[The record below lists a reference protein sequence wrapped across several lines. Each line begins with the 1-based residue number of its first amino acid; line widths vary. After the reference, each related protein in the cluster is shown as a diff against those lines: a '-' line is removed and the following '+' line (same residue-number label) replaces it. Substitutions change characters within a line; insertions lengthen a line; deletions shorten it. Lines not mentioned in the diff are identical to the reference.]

1 MTDTE
6 VKKEN
11 TTPLQPGATTSTAP
25 KEEKPATT
33 VPASAS
39 NPPPAATPP
48 KEPPKREGP
57 WMYVGPTLA
66 GIGIQNRVYTQ
77 MPQEA
82 LSKAKE
88 IPEINLL
95 FIPVKDYPMANR
107 MLRERTG
114 YLYHAYC
121 KIAERKKGGS
131 QS

>member
-6 VKKEN
+6 GKKEN
-11 TTPLQPGATTSTAP
+11 TSPLQPGAAASTAP

-33 VPASAS
+33 APATAS
-39 NPPPAATPP
+39 NPAAAPP
-48 KEPPKREGP
+48 KEPPKTEGR

-66 GIGIQNRVYTQ
+66 GIGIQNRVYTEI
-77 MPQEA
+77 PKEA

-107 MLRERTG
+107 MLREGSG

-121 KIAERKKGGS
+121 ELSEKMKGGNPL
-131 QS
+131 

>member
-1 MTDTE
+1 
-6 VKKEN
+6 
-11 TTPLQPGATTSTAP
+11 
-25 KEEKPATT
+25 
-33 VPASAS
+33 
-39 NPPPAATPP
+39 
-48 KEPPKREGP
+48 
-57 WMYVGPTLA
+57 MYVGPTLA

-88 IPEINLL
+88 IPEIKLL
-95 FIPVKDYPMANR
+95 FILVKDYPMANR

>member
-1 MTDTE
+1 
-6 VKKEN
+6 
-11 TTPLQPGATTSTAP
+11 
-25 KEEKPATT
+25 
-33 VPASAS
+33 
-39 NPPPAATPP
+39 
-48 KEPPKREGP
+48 
-57 WMYVGPTLA
+57 MYVGPTLA

-95 FIPVKDYPMANR
+95 FIPVKDYPTANR